1 MSDKIKSTV
10 NNADNNIDQISD
22 FATDA
27 AKAKIKND
35 LANSNAIKDSKINLD
50 NKSQSVI
57 SDIEIAKNSKDQ
69 IAENIDGAS
78 NSESVSKKSS
88 KSENIENDDD
98 IGKKIADDSQTF
110 LHDLSENTNENIEL
124 ADSTHAVPN
133 DAEPIIIIGGA
144 SEVVFE
150 PAKGDE
156 SDIKEEQSIETEER
170 KPKEKTLRIIEG
182 GGKEIVIDDT
192 TSINEK
198 LGEIPACTRNKI
210 KDKKIGDIGT
220 YVAIGFFV
228 VTIIISLFNIKG
240 MRYPLSCLF
249 LSLAALTMGITT
261 ILRILNNKKCD
272 CATCKTQNKTF
283 LYSVV
288 LWFLVF
294 LGALIAFLVLM
305 FK

>member
-10 NNADNNIDQISD
+10 NNTDNNIDQISE

-27 AKAKIKND
+27 ANAKIKND

-78 NSESVSKKSS
+78 NSESVINKRS
-88 KSENIENDDD
+88 KSENIENDDA
-98 IGKKIADDSQTF
+98 IGKKNTDDSQT
-110 LHDLSENTNENIEL
+110 LINDLSGNINENIEL
-124 ADSTHAVPN
+124 SNSTHIAPN
-133 DAEPIIIIGGA
+133 NAEPIIIIGGA
-144 SEVVFE
+144 SEIVFE
-150 PAKGDE
+150 PTKGDD
-156 SDIKEEQSIETEER
+156 SDIKEEQSIESEER

-261 ILRILNNKKCD
+261 ILRILNNKKCG

>member
-10 NNADNNIDQISD
+10 NNTDNNIDQISE

-27 AKAKIKND
+27 ANAKIKND

-57 SDIEIAKNSKDQ
+57 SDIEIAKNSQDQ
-69 IAENIDGAS
+69 IVENIDDAS
-78 NSESVSKKSS
+78 NSESVSKKRNI
-88 KSENIENDDD
+88 SENIEIDDD
-98 IGKKIADDSQTF
+98 ISKKNTDDSQTF

-150 PAKGDE
+150 PAEGDE
-156 SDIKEEQSIETEER
+156 SDIIEEQSIETEER

-192 TSINEK
+192 ASINEK
-198 LGEIPACTRNKI
+198 LGETPACTRNKI

-220 YVAIGFFV
+220 YIAIGFFV

-272 CATCKTQNKTF
+272 CATCMTQNKTF

-294 LGALIAFLVLM
+294 IGALIAFLVLM
-305 FK
+305 LK

>member
-10 NNADNNIDQISD
+10 NNTDNNIDQISE

-27 AKAKIKND
+27 AKANIKNN

-50 NKSQSVI
+50 NKSQSVK
-57 SDIEIAKNSKDQ
+57 SDIKIAKNFKDQ
-69 IAENIDGAS
+69 IAKNIDGAS
-78 NSESVSKKSS
+78 NSESVSKKRS
-88 KSENIENDDD
+88 KSENIKNDDA
-98 IGKKIADDSQTF
+98 IGKKNTDDSQA
-110 LHDLSENTNENIEL
+110 LINDLSGNINENIEL
-124 ADSTHAVPN
+124 SNSTHIAPN
-133 DAEPIIIIGGA
+133 DEEPIIIIGGA
-144 SEVVFE
+144 SEIVFE

-288 LWFLVF
+288 LWLLVF
-294 LGALIAFLVLM
+294 LGALIAFLVLI

>member
-10 NNADNNIDQISD
+10 NNTDNNIDQISE

-27 AKAKIKND
+27 ANAKIKND

-57 SDIEIAKNSKDQ
+57 SDIEIAKNSQDQ
-69 IAENIDGAS
+69 IVENIDDAS
-78 NSESVSKKSS
+78 NSESVSKKRNI
-88 KSENIENDDD
+88 SENIEIDDD
-98 IGKKIADDSQTF
+98 ISKKNTDDSQTF

-150 PAKGDE
+150 PAEGDE
-156 SDIKEEQSIETEER
+156 SDIIEEQSIETEER

-192 TSINEK
+192 ASINEK
-198 LGEIPACTRNKI
+198 LGETPACTRNKI

-220 YVAIGFFV
+220 YIAIGFFV

-272 CATCKTQNKTF
+272 CATCMTQNKTF

-288 LWFLVF
+288 LWLLVF
-294 LGALIAFLVLM
+294 LGALIAFLVLI

>member
-10 NNADNNIDQISD
+10 NNTDNNIDQISE

-27 AKAKIKND
+27 ANAKIKND

-57 SDIEIAKNSKDQ
+57 SDIEIAKNSQDQ
-69 IAENIDGAS
+69 IVENIDGAS
-78 NSESVSKKSS
+78 NSESVSKKRS
-88 KSENIENDDD
+88 KSKNIENDDA
-98 IGKKIADDSQTF
+98 IGKKNADDSQA
-110 LHDLSENTNENIEL
+110 LINDLSGNINENIEL
-124 ADSTHAVPN
+124 SNSTHIAQN
-133 DAEPIIIIGGA
+133 DEEPIIIIGGA
-144 SEVVFE
+144 SEIVFE

-288 LWFLVF
+288 LWLLVF
-294 LGALIAFLVLM
+294 IGALIAFLVLM